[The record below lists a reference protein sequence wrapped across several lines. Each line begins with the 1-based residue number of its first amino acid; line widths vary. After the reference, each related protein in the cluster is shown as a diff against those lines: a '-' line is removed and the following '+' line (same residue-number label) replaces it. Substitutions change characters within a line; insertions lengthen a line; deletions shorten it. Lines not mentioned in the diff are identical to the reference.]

1 MHPSPSRSRSAGFTL
16 VEFLML
22 LGCLVVLIGTF
33 GPLLSQRNYD
43 RRHGR
48 IHCVNNL
55 KQVGIALRTYAVDFS
70 GLYPWQE
77 RSTGGSAI
85 LSPSNA
91 VSADLIRYFSM
102 VSNELSTPRILSC
115 SADQRVNLET
125 NRWGTLHA
133 DPDLAHRVPSYFL
146 GLTATEELPASIL
159 SGDRNLTNGPPA
171 DLDWR
176 AVGARTPV
184 WKLPQ
189 ATSSIRTL
197 GFDSRTIHQAAGN
210 LLLGDGSVQQVSNGR
225 LRDAAGEALQSGG
238 IEWLFPVDH

>member
-1 MHPSPSRSRSAGFTL
+1 MHPSPSRSRSIGFSL
-16 VEFLML
+16 IEFLML
-22 LGCLVVLIGTF
+22 LGCLVVLIGIF
-33 GPLLSQRNYD
+33 SPLLSNRNYD
-43 RRHGR
+43 RRRGR

-55 KQVGIALRTYAVDFS
+55 KQVGIALRTYAVDFG

-77 RSTGGSAI
+77 RAAGGAI

-91 VSADLIRYFSM
+91 VSADLIRYFSS

-115 SADQRVNLET
+115 SADERANLGT
-125 NRWGTLHA
+125 NRWDTLR
-133 DPDLAHRVPSYFL
+133 DDSNLAHRVPSYFL

-171 DLDWR
+171 NLDWR
-176 AVGARTPV
+176 TVGTRTPV

-189 ATSSIRTL
+189 ATNSIRTL
-197 GFDSRTIHQAAGN
+197 GFDSRTIHQASGN

-225 LRDAAGEALQSGG
+225 LRDAVGEPQQAGG